1 MGEKRLKHDPGAEQS
16 IYRLF
21 AVKFAPFSCGFGL
34 VLGAAALGFTN
45 SFSVA
50 VQSALLGTI
59 VMFLAMFAI
68 GLSVYSNRAG
78 VPQ

>member
-1 MGEKRLKHDPGAEQS
+1 MAETESPQEEGQT
-16 IYRLF
+16 IYRHF
-21 AVKFAPFSCGFGL
+21 TRKFAPFSCVFGSI
-34 VLGAAALGFTN
+34 LGAAAFGFTN

-50 VQSALLGTI
+50 IQSALLGTI

-68 GLSVYSNRAG
+68 GLSVYSSRAG